1 VFVAFSAGEGLAA
14 KGTQHGDTRAR
25 PLRAKEDRNLN
36 CPALHSTVLDLVDQ
50 MKRLLVQARK
60 EERSPAPTVY
70 QMMQRAWGPPEA
82 GNKALEDYQRL
93 HVRTHA
99 LAEVFA
105 AKRCGNLEVAALL
118 KPVAV
123 PTIPATDRCRVRTE
137 LGLEDCVEDIAQWRC
152 RRFAG
157 RGRDY
162 LECLDKVAVRVIAAS
177 GFQKSRLARY
187 DPDCTNK
194 TYDPSSCSVFS
205 NDRNGAGTEW
215 CQRVDEANIKVC
227 DQASGRSAATPDP
240 TKNGTQR
247 KSSDRGSQTQ
257 SKGGMSDP
265 SKVGPSKGGIRTN
278 CHNVQC
284 ALGTCNQLCSP
295 PRRAAAQGHLGP
307 PAA

>member
-105 AKRCGNLEVAALL
+105 AKRCGNLDVAALL

-227 DQASGRSAATPDP
+227 DQASGRSAATPGP

-265 SKVGPSKGGIRTN
+265 SKVSPSKGGIQTN

-284 ALGTCNQLCSP
+284 TLGTCNQLCSP